1 MLSKVMEERNL
12 SIRQVERL
20 TGISKS
26 AICYIKNGKEMPT
39 VLTIETIAKGLKVRI
54 TDLIESDFL

>member
-26 AICYIKNGKEMPT
+26 AICDIKNGKEMPT